1 MPTTRPVFLE
11 LWRIHLP
18 IPGFVSIL
26 HRLSGILMVL
36 AIPVAAILF
45 EQALSGPDG
54 FAATAAV
61 LDAWPVRLVLLLLL
75 WSLLHHLLA
84 GLRHLL
90 MDLDIGLDRPVARR
104 NSWIVLIAALVL
116 PVLLLAL
123 GGLTR

>member
-36 AIPVAAILF
+36 AIPVVAILF

-54 FAATAAV
+54 FAATAAI
-61 LDAWPVRLVLLLLL
+61 LASWPVKLILLVLL

-104 NSWIVLIAALVL
+104 NAWMVLIAAFVL
-116 PVLLLAL
+116 LILLLAL
-123 GGLTR
+123 GG